1 MPPVDADLRSK
12 LTRPRRGL
20 RLYAAERH
28 RELASAVLELTS
40 IALSE
45 DPHVLAT
52 RWRELDEALRDHMAA
67 EEDLII
73 PAYQL
78 SEPEQ
83 ADELRTEHAR
93 IRGHLDE
100 IGVDVRGHTLDATT
114 MARLVELLQA
124 HEQREDTSL
133 YPWAERNLPL
143 VTRRQLFARISHWL
157 RGRTT
162 ARASS
167 SDD

>member
-1 MPPVDADLRSK
+1 MPSTDEDLRSK
-12 LTRPRRGL
+12 LTRPKCGL
-20 RLYAAERH
+20 RLFAAERH

-40 IALSE
+40 TALSE

-78 SEPEQ
+78 SEPEE

-93 IRGHLDE
+93 IRGLLDE
-100 IGVDVRGHTLDATT
+100 IGVDVRGHTVDATR
-114 MARLVELLQA
+114 MSRLVELLQA
-124 HEQREDTSL
+124 HEKREDTSM
-133 YPWAERNLPL
+133 YPWAERNLPR
-143 VTRRQLFARISHWL
+143 VTRRQLFVRISHWL

-162 ARASS
+162 ARASCS
-167 SDD
+167 GD